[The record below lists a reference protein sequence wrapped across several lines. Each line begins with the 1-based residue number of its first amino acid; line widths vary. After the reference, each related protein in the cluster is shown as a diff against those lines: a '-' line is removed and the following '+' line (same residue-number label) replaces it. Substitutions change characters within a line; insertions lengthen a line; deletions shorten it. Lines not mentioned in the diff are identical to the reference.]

1 MLLRLRL
8 GLLERDLGGRFRVSV
23 SSVSDI
29 IRTWIKFMKLGL
41 YPLCIVW
48 PSKEQLK
55 FYIPSVSKE
64 LYSELVS
71 VIDCTEIR
79 MESPS
84 SLNKQLLCYSS
95 YKSHTMMKSLLG
107 KTPNGSVSY
116 ISDPDIVKKSGYL
129 GYIQKGNVVTL
140 KKTMALGCSKAY

>member
-8 GLLERDLGGRFRVSV
+8 GLLERDLAGRFRVSV

-29 IRTWIKFMKLGL
+29 VRTWIKFMKLGL

-64 LYSELVS
+64 LYSKLVS
-71 VIDCTEIR
+71 VI
-79 MESPS
+79 
-84 SLNKQLLCYSS
+84 
-95 YKSHTMMKSLLG
+95 
-107 KTPNGSVSY
+107 
-116 ISDPDIVKKSGYL
+116 
-129 GYIQKGNVVTL
+129 
-140 KKTMALGCSKAY
+140 